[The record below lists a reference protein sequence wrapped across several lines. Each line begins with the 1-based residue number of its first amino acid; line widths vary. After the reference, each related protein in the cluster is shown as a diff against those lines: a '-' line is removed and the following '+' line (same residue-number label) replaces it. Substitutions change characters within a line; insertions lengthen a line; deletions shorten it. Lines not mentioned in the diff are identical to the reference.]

1 MAEAA
6 AAAEAEAASEG
17 AAAAGSSQEDATRIA
32 PGDAPA
38 SSAAN
43 GTAQP
48 PGGVPGAADQ
58 AGHAAGHDSD
68 SDVVCVDED
77 EGDTAHSGYSGF
89 YRASRETG
97 RANIL
102 LALQVGRPR
111 LLTLC
116 QHCSKTVFVFR
127 AAQDPSGTL
136 LKFLLLL
143 IFSLYQAVTS
153 CGSGA
158 GLFCVESRLDGE
170 MHASVV
176 LSRKGVLSGV
186 R

>member
-17 AAAAGSSQEDATRIA
+17 AAADASQEDAKRNA
-32 PGDAPA
+32 AGDAPA
-38 SSAAN
+38 GSAAN
-43 GTAQP
+43 GTAEP
-48 PGGVPGAADQ
+48 PDGVPTAAAGAPDLAGAS
-58 AGHAAGHDSD
+58 AGHGSD

-111 LLTLC
+111 SLT
-116 QHCSKTVFVFR
+116 V
-127 AAQDPSGTL
+127 PS
-136 LKFLLLL
+136 
-143 IFSLYQAVTS
+143 S
-153 CGSGA
+153 C
-158 GLFCVESRLDGE
+158 CRQTP
-170 MHASVV
+170 
-176 LSRKGVLSGV
+176 
-186 R
+186 